1 MPRRQRPDERRAIMA
16 RESGGS
22 FEIPAEMR
30 AFAEK
35 SVEQAK
41 QACESFLNAAQNAVN
56 TAGSQV
62 TTAQSGVKEA
72 GELAMRFAQRNI
84 AASFEFA
91 QKLARA
97 KDPQEV
103 IALHAEYAGSQIAVL
118 SDQAK
123 ELGRQAAKITERAA
137 H

>member
-1 MPRRQRPDERRAIMA
+1 MA

-22 FEIPAEMR
+22 FELPAEMR

-41 QACESFLNAAQNAVN
+41 QACESFLAATQNAVN

-62 TTAQSGVKEA
+62 TTAQSGAKEA

-91 QKLARA
+91 QKLAGA
-97 KDPQEV
+97 KDLQEV
-103 IALHAEYAGSQIAVL
+103 IALQADYAGSQIAVL
-118 SDQAK
+118 RDQAR
-123 ELGRQAAKITERAA
+123 ELARQAAKIAGQAA

>member
-1 MPRRQRPDERRAIMA
+1 MA

-91 QKLARA
+91 QQLARA
-97 KDPQEV
+97 KDLQEV
-103 IALHAEYAGSQIAVL
+103 IALQAEYASGQIAVL
-118 SDQAK
+118 RDQAK
-123 ELGRQAAKITERAA
+123 ELGRQAAKIAGQAA

>member
-1 MPRRQRPDERRAIMA
+1 MA

-22 FEIPAEMR
+22 FELPAEMR

-41 QACESFLNAAQNAVN
+41 QACESFLAAAQNAVN

-62 TTAQSGVKEA
+62 TTAQSGAKEA

-91 QKLARA
+91 QQLARA
-97 KDPQEV
+97 KDLQEV
-103 IALHAEYAGSQIAVL
+103 IALQAEYASGQIAVL
-118 SDQAK
+118 RDQAK
-123 ELGRQAAKITERAA
+123 ELGRQAAKIAGQAA

>member
-1 MPRRQRPDERRAIMA
+1 MA

-62 TTAQSGVKEA
+62 TTAQSGVSAEA
-72 GELAMRFAQRNI
+72 WGAGRDFPWHFGGPVAAADRPGPRTSAINSKSGDQAQRRQSGLSCKPGREERLGAGVASQALSPG
-84 AASFEFA
+84 AA
-91 QKLARA
+91 
-97 KDPQEV
+97 
-103 IALHAEYAGSQIAVL
+103 
-118 SDQAK
+118 
-123 ELGRQAAKITERAA
+123 
-137 H
+137 

>member
-1 MPRRQRPDERRAIMA
+1 MA

-72 GELAMRFAQRNI
+72 GELAM
-84 AASFEFA
+84 ASG
-91 QKLARA
+91 
-97 KDPQEV
+97 V
-103 IALHAEYAGSQIAVL
+103 GMNGIV
-118 SDQAK
+118 
-123 ELGRQAAKITERAA
+123 
-137 H
+137 

>member
-1 MPRRQRPDERRAIMA
+1 MA

-56 TAGSQV
+56 TAGGQV

-103 IALHAEYAGSQIAVL
+103 VALHAEYAGSQIAVL

-123 ELGRQAAKITERAA
+123 ELGRQAAKIAGRAA

>member
-1 MPRRQRPDERRAIMA
+1 MA

-22 FEIPAEMR
+22 FELPAEMR

-56 TAGSQV
+56 TAGGQV

-103 IALHAEYAGSQIAVL
+103 VALHAEYAGSQIAVL

-123 ELGRQAAKITERAA
+123 ELGRQAAKIAGRAA